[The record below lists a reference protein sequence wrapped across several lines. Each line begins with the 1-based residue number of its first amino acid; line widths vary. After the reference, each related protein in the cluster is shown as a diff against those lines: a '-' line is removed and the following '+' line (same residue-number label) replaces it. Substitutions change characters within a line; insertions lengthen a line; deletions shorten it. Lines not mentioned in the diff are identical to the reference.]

1 MLLSGRDLCH
11 LVTDLLAQS
20 KARFNSSQME
30 SSSLVAHAK
39 YMLSSNY
46 TEMAFACLNLK
57 YSYSLHRSL
66 FPFQF
71 FSLLWN

>member
-1 MLLSGRDLCH
+1 MLINGRDLHH
-11 LVTDLLAQS
+11 LLTDILAQA

-30 SSSLVAHAK
+30 SNSFVAHAK
-39 YMLSSNY
+39 YMLSFNY

-57 YSYSLHRSL
+57 YSYSLHRFPL
-66 FPFQF
+66 PFQF